1 MSKYV
6 DQIKDFYP
14 SETTESAANSFTML
28 DSKRASLDGAVQ
40 RLDID
45 SLRSVIE
52 QLSQACPE
60 GQGLQ
65 QKIEKIEQYYQVTMR
80 HLARLNKA
88 SADNLRAQ
96 EQVLGERLYQ
106 EDQDELD
113 ARMTALTSDYSVLQ
127 LQRRECVELLETYRH
142 EINNLRGR
150 LTQIAGAL
158 GDIAIA
164 ITKLNDLTAEP
175 IDGSELVSPVVLD
188 TAADG
193 LPVADTNQR
202 IFVPVR
208 VEQDA
213 LGQSSSVATGSYP
226 AESHQS
232 IVYNV
237 ESREIPI
244 PALLDHGELF
254 DQFAQDQPSLAS
266 YDRRIR
272 IKE

>member
-1 MSKYV
+1 MSKYG
-6 DQIKDFYP
+6 DQIKNFYP
-14 SETTESAANSFTML
+14 DEAKEATSNSFTML
-28 DSKRASLDGAVQ
+28 DSKRASLDGAIR

-52 QLSQACPE
+52 QLAQVCPE

-65 QKIEKIEQYYQVTMR
+65 KKIEKLEQYYQTAMH

-88 SADNLRAQ
+88 SADNLCVQ

-113 ARMTALTSDYSVLQ
+113 ARMGALTSDYLSLQ
-127 LQRRECVELLETYRH
+127 LQRQECVELLETYKH

-164 ITKLNDLTAEP
+164 ITKLIDLATTP
-175 IDGSELVSPVVLD
+175 IDGSELVSPQVLD
-188 TAADG
+188 TTIDSI
-193 LPVADTNQR
+193 PVTDTNQR
-202 IFVPVR
+202 MFVPVR
-208 VEQDA
+208 VEQDTMI
-213 LGQSSSVATGSYP
+213 QSSTAATEFYP
-226 AESHQS
+226 TESHQS

-237 ESREIPI
+237 ESIEIPI
-244 PALLDHGELF
+244 PPLPDHGELF
-254 DQFAQDQPSLAS
+254 DQFAQDRPPLAS
-266 YDRRIR
+266 YDRGIR